1 MSKVMIKQQHLNDI
15 ADAIR
20 YLNGKNTVRYKP
32 REMAQAINELVQG
45 SNNSHTYRVTINQSP
60 HQTIYVRK
68 YLPDYRFTHYDGFTC
83 SEPYYYIDV
92 TIEADEGYV
101 AGTLN
106 HSGTM
111 ILDRDYIIE
120 ATPATEV

>member
-1 MSKVMIKQQHLNDI
+1 MSKVIINQQSLNDI

-20 YLNGKNTVRYKP
+20 YLNGKTSVKYKP
-32 REMAQAINELVQG
+32 KEMAAAIEALIQG

-83 SEPYYYIDV
+83 SEPFYYIDV
-92 TIEADEGYV
+92 SIQADEGYK

-106 HSGTM
+106 YSGTM